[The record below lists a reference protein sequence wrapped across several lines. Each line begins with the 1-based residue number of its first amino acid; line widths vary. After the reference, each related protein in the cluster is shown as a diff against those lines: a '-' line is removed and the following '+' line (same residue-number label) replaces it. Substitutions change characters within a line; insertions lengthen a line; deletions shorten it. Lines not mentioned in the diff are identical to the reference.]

1 MEKKVPVKRVKDLLR
16 ECGIPRNIIRAPDRT
31 YVLPTREYLLR
42 RFSRSL
48 RAHLVRYGVL
58 DYRSGVNDCDDFARY
73 ACAHA
78 AMVHRRNDLKKR
90 KGKNLPA
97 IAVAEIWYTD
107 EVVGKHATFV
117 ALIGKKEVL
126 RLDRVRKKWRGRM
139 ITRIQELPISK
150 KELQTVFYCRL
161 G

>member
-1 MEKKVPVKRVKDLLR
+1 MEKKVTVKRVKDLLA
-16 ECGIPRNIIRAPDRT
+16 EVGIPRRIIRAPDRT
-31 YVLPTREYLLR
+31 YVLPTKEYLLG

-90 KGKNLPA
+90 KGKTLPA

-107 EVVGKHATFV
+107 EGVGKHATFL
-117 ALIGKKEVL
+117 ALIGKGEVV
-126 RLDRVRKKWRGRM
+126 RLDRVRKMWRGRR

-150 KELQTVFYCRL
+150 KELRTVFYCRL

>member
-1 MEKKVPVKRVKDLLR
+1 
-16 ECGIPRNIIRAPDRT
+16 
-31 YVLPTREYLLR
+31 
-42 RFSRSL
+42 
-48 RAHLVRYGVL
+48 
-58 DYRSGVNDCDDFARY
+58 
-73 ACAHA
+73 
-78 AMVHRRNDLKKR
+78 MVHRRNDLKKR

>member
-1 MEKKVPVKRVKDLLR
+1 MSCAQFFIRIILPALKEGRKRRSIPSKTNRKRGLGMEKQVPVKRVKDLLS
-16 ECGIPRNIIRAPDRT
+16 EVGMPRRIIRAPDRT
-31 YVLPTREYLLR
+31 YVLPTKEYLLG

-90 KGKNLPA
+90 KPFLPS
-97 IAVAEIWYTD
+97 
-107 EVVGKHATFV
+107 
-117 ALIGKKEVL
+117 LL
-126 RLDRVRKKWRGRM
+126 RKCGTRMTWSESTQRSSPYSDRGR
-139 ITRIQELPISK
+139 LSD
-150 KELQTVFYCRL
+150 
-161 G
+161 